1 MIILKI
7 VPFLHDHK
15 TQGMQI
21 PIGLLSGA
29 AKNKH
34 DSVYISNNPYILKQS
49 FQVVHLE
56 NLSREQLTITHFV
69 LKLGTLLYFLLARS

>member
-1 MIILKI
+1 MIISKI
-7 VPFLHDHK
+7 VPFFHDYK

-29 AKNKH
+29 AKKKH
-34 DSVYISNNPYILKQS
+34 DSVYISNNPCILKES

-56 NLSREQLTITHFV
+56 NLSWEQLHILF
-69 LKLGTLLYFLLARS
+69 